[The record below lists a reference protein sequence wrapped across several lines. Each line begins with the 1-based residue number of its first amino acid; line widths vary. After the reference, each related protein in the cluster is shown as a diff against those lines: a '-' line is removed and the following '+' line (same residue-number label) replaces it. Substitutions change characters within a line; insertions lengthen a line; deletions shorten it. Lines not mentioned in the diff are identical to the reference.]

1 MTKCIVKRLSV
12 RRDIHLTE
20 NGAMSGIQFVT
31 DEKGRKVGVLI
42 DLKKHGAIWE
52 DFWDGLVSE
61 SRRKEKGIPYEQY
74 RAIRLK
80 RGRTRG

>member
-1 MTKCIVKRLSV
+1 MKDNS
-12 RRDIHLTE
+12 
-20 NGAMSGIQFVT
+20 AMSGIRFVT
-31 DEKGRKVGVLI
+31 DEKGRKVAVQI

-74 RAIRLK
+74 RANRVK
-80 RGRTRG
+80 RTRARG

>member
-1 MTKCIVKRLSV
+1 
-12 RRDIHLTE
+12 
-20 NGAMSGIQFVT
+20 MSGIQFVT

-61 SRRKEKGIPYEQY
+61 SRRKEKSIPYEQY
-74 RAIRLK
+74 RASRLK
-80 RGRTRG
+80 RSSSRA